1 MNFDFDP
8 KDLKLDVGSMEKLMS
23 DSAMSLAR
31 KTDEVITQAFDKHL
45 GEGTWTIDGLVAD
58 GRVSR
63 WTYEKSNFL
72 AVICLDRNPI
82 IALGPVKL
90 HKQQQGDEIYLNA
103 SRRYKIL

>member
-1 MNFDFDP
+1 
-8 KDLKLDVGSMEKLMS
+8 MEKLMS

-63 WTYEKSNFL
+63 WTYEKSEMTY
-72 AVICLDRNPI
+72 ICLDRNPI

-90 HKQQQGDEIYLNA
+90 HKQQQGDAIYLNA
-103 SRRYKIL
+103 SRGYKIL